1 MGFSRHIGRI
11 GALAVALGVGT
22 GVGACPG
29 IAWADEST
37 DSTSSV
43 AGPSSRGDDAAK
55 ADPAPNAGDAA
66 TDDPGDGAGDTDT
79 HEDADDA
86 GAPVDSDTDAEDA
99 ESESDA
105 APARERSGRRVHH
118 APPKTEAAAVERT
131 RRAELDAP
139 APDVTPDAPAV
150 EPVRETAVAPAPA
163 PSVAPAVVDTAVPA
177 APEVTDPPAATA
189 RIRLTDLLSSLL
201 TPRGAPTAP
210 AESPAMW
217 VLAAAARR
225 QLGHTETAALVSA
238 SQEPVAELPVVNDP
252 DDAGV
257 VTGSVVVPGAA
268 AAVASTPPGKG
279 AVTVSLSGD
288 TVSFTYTPTRQARH
302 AAAALGAGDDAKTDS
317 FVLTV
322 SDSAGVLTS
331 LPITVPIAPA
341 NAVPKVTVT
350 TPRVSLTSA
359 EVRASVR
366 VRDADGDSF
375 TFAVSPTAKG
385 GSVTVDEDG
394 HISYVPTDAA
404 RHAAAAADATDAD
417 KTDTFDVTVADGYGG
432 LVTVTV
438 TVPVKPDNIDP
449 TVTVRTRSS
458 LFSDTVT
465 GVVKVKD
472 PNGDPV
478 TYDVSPS
485 AKGGTV
491 TIDEKGR
498 FVYTPSAQARHA
510 AAADDASRR
519 DKQDTFLV
527 TVTDDHGGITRTLV
541 TVGIKPANTPP
552 ATAATRDVFTNPN
565 TGVVT
570 GAVVAV
576 DADGDPFTY
585 RFPTKTRKGAVEI
598 DEDGGFTYTPTEQA
612 RAQAS
617 KPWARADAFRV
628 TIDDGHG
635 GTTTLTVRVTIA
647 PLGGPNQAPTDGGFT
662 ASQPGAFT
670 GKVTGSVTA
679 TDPDRDLLTFTGS
692 GPTAKGAVVV
702 DADGTFTYT
711 PSDAARHQA
720 TADNATEAD
729 LLDTFTVT
737 ASDGY
742 GGTLDIPVT
751 VAIKPSVNRA
761 PARGTY
767 TADADALTGV
777 VSGRVGAVDA
787 DGDLLTYRGTTVTEK
802 GSVVVYNAGDFTYTP
817 TDDARAAAGA
827 PTATLADKRD
837 SFTVT
842 VDDGH
847 GGTLA
852 VTVRVTILPA
862 SVSSAL

>member
-1 MGFSRHIGRI
+1 MVRGGNTVGFSRHIGRI
-11 GALAVALGVGT
+11 GALAVALGIGT

-55 ADPAPNAGDAA
+55 PKPTPDAGKTKAAGNAADAEGTESDAEPTPARERKGRKARHTAPREQQAA
-66 TDDPGDGAGDTDT
+66 TGRTAR
-79 HEDADDA
+79 A
-86 GAPVDSDTDAEDA
+86 
-99 ESESDA
+99 ESDA
-105 APARERSGRRVHH
+105 AATDSTPDAPGDPDAPDAPEAEPAGN
-118 APPKTEAAAVERT
+118 
-131 RRAELDAP
+131 DAP
-139 APDVTPDAPAV
+139 APDV
-150 EPVRETAVAPAPA
+150 
-163 PSVAPAVVDTAVPA
+163 APAVVVDTAAPVA
-177 APEVTDPPAATA
+177 AEVTDPPAATT
-189 RIRLTDLLSSLL
+189 RIRLTDLMSSLL
-201 TPRGAPTAP
+201 TPSGAPTAP
-210 AESPAMW
+210 LESPGMW

-238 SQEPVAELPVVNDP
+238 SQEPVAELPVVSEP

-257 VTGSVVVPGAA
+257 VTGSVVVPGAV

-279 AVTVSLSGD
+279 SVTVSLSGS

-302 AAAALGAGDDAKTDS
+302 AAAAAGAPDDAGTDT

-331 LPITVPIAPA
+331 VPITVPIAPA
-341 NAVPKVTVT
+341 NTVPKVTVS

-375 TFAVSPTAKG
+375 SFTVSPTAKG

-394 HISYVPTDAA
+394 HLSYLPTDAA

-417 KTDTFDVTVADGYGG
+417 KTDTFDVTIADGYGG

-438 TVPVKPDNIDP
+438 TVPIKPDNVDP

-458 LFSDTVT
+458 VFSDKVT
-465 GVVKVKD
+465 GVVRVKD

-478 TYDVSPS
+478 SYDVSPS

-491 TIDEKGR
+491 TIDEQGR
-498 FVYTPSAQARHA
+498 FVYTPSTQARHA
-510 AAADDASRR
+510 AAADDAGRR

-541 TVGIKPANTPP
+541 TVGVKPANTPP
-552 ATAATRDVFTNPN
+552 ATAAAQDVFTNPN

-570 GAVVAV
+570 GTVVAV
-576 DADGDPFTY
+576 DADGDTFSY
-585 RFPTKTRKGAVEI
+585 RFPTKTRKGTVEI
-598 DEDGGFTYTPTEQA
+598 DEDGAFTYTPTEQA
-612 RAQAS
+612 RALAS
-617 KPWARADAFRV
+617 KPSAPAWAKTDAFRV
-628 TIDDGHG
+628 TVDDGHG

-647 PLGGPNQAPTDGGFT
+647 PLGGPNQAPTDGGYT
-662 ASQPGAFT
+662 ANRPGAFT
-670 GKVTGSVTA
+670 GRVTGSVTA
-679 TDPDRDLLTFTGS
+679 TDPDRDLLAFTGS
-692 GPTAKGAVVV
+692 GQTAKGAVVV
-702 DADGTFTYT
+702 NADGTFAYT
-711 PSDAARHQA
+711 PSDVARHQA
-720 TADNATEAD
+720 TADNATDAD
-729 LLDTFTVT
+729 LFDTFTVT

-767 TADADALTGV
+767 TSDADALTGV
-777 VSGRVGAVDA
+777 VSGRVGALDA

-802 GSVVVYNAGDFTYTP
+802 GGVVVYSAGDFTYTP
-817 TDDARAAAGA
+817 TDAARAAAGA
-827 PTATLADKRD
+827 PKAPLSDKRD
-837 SFTVT
+837 AFTVT

-847 GGTLA
+847 GGTLT
-852 VTVRVTILPA
+852 VTVRVTIVPA